1 MLKGVGTVW
10 KATGKARAHVIY
22 IPTDV
27 VADSTYPFEPKESV
41 NVEIQDGKIIISKRK

>member
-1 MLKGVGTVW
+1 MLKGKGTVW

-27 VADSTYPFEPKESV
+27 VVDSTYPFEAKETV